1 MAKTEKT
8 RQQIIAENEKLSDKI
23 LRDLKQSAVDNMNGE
38 SRANDKLNIR
48 VSELDKSRIKQLLL
62 LKEEAERKGDADK
75 IKEIESELFQMRS

>member
-75 IKEIESELFQMRS
+75 IKEIESELFQMKS

>member
-62 LKEEAERKGDADK
+62 LKEEAERKGDTDK
-75 IKEIESELFQMRS
+75 IKEIESELFQMKS